1 MKVCDIIFCALGF
14 YAIGFFIASLIWAI
28 FRWVSG
34 RPATETWWKR
44 LYLISAFSWLAVI
57 SFILIGVEVIVVGIG
72 LTIEDKA
79 KGSDEEEIE
88 DVNREE
94 EEV

>member
-14 YAIGFFIASLIWAI
+14 YALGFFIASLIWAI

-57 SFILIGVEVIVVGIG
+57 FFILIGVEVIVVGM
-72 LTIEDKA
+72 TIEDKV